1 MVPVFNPSQNKF
13 RLVLDIL
20 LSVIIIYRLYII
32 TIKIGFFITDLSQA
46 LDLIPNSILCVVI
59 GCFFLENAI
68 NMNSGFYEKGNLI
81 LNRKKIF

>member
-20 LSVIIIYRLYII
+20 LSVIIIYRLFII

-46 LDLIPNSILCVVI
+46 LDLIPNSILFVVI